1 MEVAIYLIIIKS
13 YNINLMALGKFK
25 VIKGNHKSQ
34 KVPRIIAFIA
44 NINTKQI
51 TYIVTRIIA

>member
-1 MEVAIYLIIIKS
+1 MEIAIYLIIKT
-13 YNINLMALGKFK
+13 YNIYLITLGKFR

>member
-1 MEVAIYLIIIKS
+1 
-13 YNINLMALGKFK
+13 MALGK
-25 VIKGNHKSQ
+25 IQGNYGNHKSQ

-51 TYIVTRIIA
+51 TYIVTRIIAQ

>member
-1 MEVAIYLIIIKS
+1 
-13 YNINLMALGKFK
+13 MALGKSK
-25 VIKGNHKSQ
+25 VIKGNQGTPKSQ

>member
-1 MEVAIYLIIIKS
+1 
-13 YNINLMALGKFK
+13 MALGKFK

-34 KVPRIIAFIA
+34 KVPRIIAFIN

>member
-1 MEVAIYLIIIKS
+1 
-13 YNINLMALGKFK
+13 MALGKSK
-25 VIKGNHKSQ
+25 VIKEGNHKSQ

-44 NINTKQI
+44 NINTNAI